1 MHVYK
6 GMSKL
11 LGRDSVSSPHSLC
24 RENREMRKC
33 ENAKMRKCENAKMRK
48 CVNAKMRKC
57 ENAKMR
63 KCENVK
69 KKGIV
74 TLAVIG
80 KFAVTFGSHVG
91 GEEETPREEKETSGC
106 QADPFPNARGGN
118 MEWYN
123 DDLITI

>member
-1 MHVYK
+1 MRCTSTRECLNYWDETV
-6 GMSKL
+6 
-11 LGRDSVSSPHSLC
+11 SVLHIPFA
-24 RENREMRKC
+24 EKIGKC
-33 ENAKMRKCENAKMRK
+33 VNAKMRKCENAKMRK
-48 CVNAKMRKC
+48 CENAKMRKC

-91 GEEETPREEKETSGC
+91 GG
-106 QADPFPNARGGN
+106 RGNTTGGKRN
-118 MEWYN
+118 EWVPSRPVSECERGEHGMVQ
-123 DDLITI
+123 